1 VSAQANTHQLR
12 VLQPRWY
19 DGGANPRASEQAER
33 VTSASCDAEM
43 STSTLAAGCT
53 ISKSFMMVAPSLEI
67 VTRPC
72 APERK
77 TQSVLAWDAGAR
89 TSQQAGRWKACQ
101 HWNFLQQP
109 E

>member
-19 DGGANPRASEQAER
+19 DGDANPRASDQVER
-33 VTSASCDAEM
+33 ITSASCEAEM

-53 ISKSFMMVAPSLEI
+53 ISKSFMMVAPSLEM

-72 APERK
+72 AP
-77 TQSVLAWDAGAR
+77 
-89 TSQQAGRWKACQ
+89 GRSA
-101 HWNFLQQP
+101 
-109 E
+109 